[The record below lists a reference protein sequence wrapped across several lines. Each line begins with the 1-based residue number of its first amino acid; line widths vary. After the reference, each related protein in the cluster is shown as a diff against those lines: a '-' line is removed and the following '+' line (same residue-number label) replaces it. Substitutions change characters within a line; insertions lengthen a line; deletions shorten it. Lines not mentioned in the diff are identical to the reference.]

1 MCKEFLR
8 RNARQTLAVM
18 YNRTW
23 GPCGGGMTTT
33 DRTTK
38 QLYHLDLETHTSVEL
53 GPTLRIYLAVRHL
66 PPLSLHKG
74 LVQ

>member
-1 MCKEFLR
+1 
-8 RNARQTLAVM
+8 
-18 YNRTW
+18 
-23 GPCGGGMTTT
+23 MTTT

-38 QLYHLDLETHTSVEL
+38 QLYHFDLETHTSVEL

-74 LVQ
+74 LVQLLLLRTRRIASAACA